1 MAQLMGREAA
11 STAFATLMEPYGVCA
26 RVLWFDT
33 YGVDVSEWGCQAYA
47 YHRHDMTWWY
57 NMSPMLLLPQLDG
70 DDTVQTFK
78 LAHRTTTGSVCE
90 DATFQCAAPDTK
102 QVLLAHC
109 KLFSRRTM
117 TTAVTGLLYVV
128 RTSRVTRVHM
138 MIDTTLANY
147 RVHVQYAR
155 QCHIYKTLWQHE
167 MIAMAEP
174 YNTVYMSPRR
184 RVDMS
189 LPHVYAKDLNL
200 GARPHHMRNI

>member
-11 STAFATLMEPYGVCA
+11 SHAFATLMEPYGARA

-33 YGVDVSEWGCQAYA
+33 YGVDVSEWGCRAYA

-57 NMSPMLLLPQLDG
+57 NMSPMLLLPQADG
-70 DDTVQTFK
+70 HDSVQTFK
-78 LAHRTTTGSVCE
+78 LAHRTTTTGSVCE
-90 DATFQCAAPDTK
+90 DATFPCDAPDTK
-102 QVLLAHC
+102 QVLMAHC

-117 TTAVTGLLYVV
+117 TTAVTGLLHVV

-155 QCHIYKTLWQHE
+155 QCRIYKTLWQHE
-167 MIAMAEP
+167 MLAVAEP
-174 YNTVYMSPRR
+174 YDTVYMSPRR
-184 RVDMS
+184 MS
-189 LPHVYAKDLNL
+189 PSVCVYATDLSVH
-200 GARPHHMRNI
+200 A